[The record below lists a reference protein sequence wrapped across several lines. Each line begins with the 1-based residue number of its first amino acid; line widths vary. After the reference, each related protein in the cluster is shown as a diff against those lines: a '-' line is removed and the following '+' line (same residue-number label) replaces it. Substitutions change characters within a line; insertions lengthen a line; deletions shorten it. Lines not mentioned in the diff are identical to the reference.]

1 MILGAVFR
9 GLGAHPAGWRYPG
22 AHRDPLKE
30 AGVLKRTARAAEAAK
45 LDYLFFGEWL
55 ATGPDLEFRDPDLL
69 ARIDPVSSIAF
80 LAGLTKRIGLIATVN
95 TAFADLY
102 TLARQTASI
111 DRLSD
116 GRAGLN
122 VVTGADPRAAGN
134 HGREGRG
141 GTEPNYDEAGEIVR
155 ALRLL
160 WDSWED
166 EAFVHDQKSGR
177 LIDPAR
183 LHRTD
188 AIGEHVR
195 VTGPLN
201 VARPVQGHLP
211 IVHAGTSSRS
221 RRLAGEL
228 ADISLVAVQTVEEG
242 ALFRAELQQQARE
255 SGRPAGA
262 PLVVTPVLPVVA
274 ETREEA
280 RAVYDELLRLVPLD
294 DGSPLSQSPDF
305 PANRSIRALS
315 AVVGVPLGTPDLDDA
330 VPSRVT
336 RRFSEGGQRL
346 LESVATR
353 TGRAIEGEHPITYR
367 HLLATHVAPVT
378 TVVGSGEDVADHL
391 DGWFT
396 AGAVDG
402 FNVLSPFLGAQFEA
416 FTRLVVPELQRRGLF
431 RTEYEGRTLR
441 DHLGLD
447 RPENVHVAESRSLEH
462 SA

>member
-9 GLGAHPAGWRYPG
+9 GLGAHPAGWRHPG
-22 AHRDPLKE
+22 AHRDPLRD
-30 AGVLKRTARAAEAAK
+30 AAVLKRTARTAEAAK

-111 DRLSD
+111 DRLSE

-134 HGREGRG
+134 HGRDGRD
-141 GTEPNYDEAGEIVR
+141 GTEPNYDQASEIVR

-166 EAFVHDQKSGR
+166 DAFVHDARSGR
-177 LIDPAR
+177 LIDPGK

-188 AIGEHVR
+188 AVGEHVR

-221 RRLAGEL
+221 RLLAAEL
-228 ADISLVAVQTVEEG
+228 ADLSLVALPTVEQ
-242 ALFRAELQQQARE
+242 AVLFRAELQQQALAFGRE
-255 SGRPAGA
+255 RGH

-274 ETREEA
+274 ATTAEA

-294 DGSPLSQSPDF
+294 DGSPLAQSPDF

-315 AVVGVPLGTPDLDDA
+315 TVVGVPLGTPDLDDA
-330 VPSRVT
+330 VPLRVT
-336 RRFSEGGQRL
+336 RRFSDGGQRL

-353 TGRAIEGEHPITYR
+353 TGRRVEGERAITYR
-367 HLLATHVAPVT
+367 HLLASHAVPATA
-378 TVVGSGEDVADHL
+378 VVGSAREVADHL

-396 AGAVDG
+396 DGAVDG

-416 FTRLVVPELQRRGLF
+416 FTGLVVPELQRRGLF

-441 DHLGLD
+441 DHLGLE
-447 RPENVHVAESRSLEH
+447 RPQNVHVVEAREVGRS
-462 SA
+462 A